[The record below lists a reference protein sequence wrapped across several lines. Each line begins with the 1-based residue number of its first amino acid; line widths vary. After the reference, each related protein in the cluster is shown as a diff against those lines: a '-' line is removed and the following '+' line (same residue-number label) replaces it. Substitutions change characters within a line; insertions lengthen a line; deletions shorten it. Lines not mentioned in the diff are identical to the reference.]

1 MSFLRKMNETTMVDE
16 PMTST
21 STSTS
26 NSTSNSNSM
35 NEQMSKS
42 SPKLTSS
49 TKSSQIDAAA
59 PFLPPEFVEELRNRW
74 DSIQI
79 SFVDEPRDA
88 VKQANELV
96 ASASKKIAESFAE
109 ARTNL
114 EGQIRGDGVDTEDLR
129 IAMKKYR
136 SLFQKLS
143 AV

>member
-1 MSFLRKMNETTMVDE
+1 
-16 PMTST
+16 
-21 STSTS
+21 
-26 NSTSNSNSM
+26 M

-49 TKSSQIDAAA
+49 SKSSQIDAAA